1 MIKLTEIYNLSEE
14 VFEGKPFMQ
23 YKPNEFAYLD
33 FKKWAYPRRGKIKQ
47 RLQTALTKNEV
58 NPGDAFFKELTK
70 IWVAWADSND
80 KAFSV
85 VNPTDVGQKDFG
97 RALAVMMK
105 SDNLI
110 INKDSNKLLDLNEE
124 HPYDLPPNDKAL
136 DERFKELAGIKP
148 LYSGS

>member
-14 VFEGKPFMQ
+14 AFEGKPFMQ
-23 YKPNEFAYLD
+23 SKPNEFAYLD

-47 RLQTALTKNEV
+47 RLQTALTKNQV
-58 NPGDAFFKELTK
+58 NPGDTFFKELTK
-70 IWVAWADSND
+70 IWVMWANSNN

-85 VNPTDVGQKDFG
+85 VKPTDIGQKDFG

-105 SDNLI
+105 NDNLI